1 MTMIRDD
8 LPDRRY
14 LPGGAAPGGM
24 RNHNERLVLSTI
36 QQNGP
41 MASADIARFTGFSAQ
56 TASVIT
62 RSLESDGLLRKGDPQ
77 RGKVGKP
84 LTPMQLDGDGAFSLG
99 LRVGRRSA
107 DLVLVDLVG
116 QVRAW
121 RNVFYPYPT
130 PDSLTAFVREATKGL
145 TDSLTPPQRDRIMGV
160 GIAVP
165 YAIWDW
171 LEWVNAPADQMEAWK
186 AFEIASV
193 FAGLID
199 LPVTVGNDATLACCG
214 EHVFGLDQAL
224 RDFAY
229 FFIGSFIGGGLVLG
243 GRVIWG
249 AGGNAGAFGSIPVRD
264 VREPVHQLL
273 QTASLHVLERSLE
286 KAGIDARS
294 MWDRSQDWDAFEPDL
309 TAWLHTTADELCHA
323 IIAVAAVVDI
333 PVVVIDGN
341 FPNAVRARLTARI
354 AAQLAL
360 IDTRGIAKPH
370 IQAGRLGPVA
380 GALGAAYQPLA
391 AALMIDGSPL
401 Y

>member
-1 MTMIRDD
+1 MTMTRDD
-8 LPDRRY
+8 PPDRRY

-36 QQNGP
+36 QQQGP

-107 DLVLVDLVG
+107 DLVLIDLVG
-116 QVRAW
+116 SVRAW
-121 RNVFYPYPT
+121 RHVFYAYPT
-130 PDSLTAFVREATKGL
+130 PDNLTAFVRQAHHAL
-145 TDSLTPPQRDRIMGV
+145 VADLTPVQRDRIMGI

-186 AFEIASV
+186 AFDIAQL
-193 FAGLID
+193 FENLTD
-199 LPVTVGNDATLACCG
+199 RPVTVGNDATLACCG
-214 EHVFGLDQAL
+214 EHVFGLDHGL
-224 RDFAY
+224 PDFAY
-229 FFIGSFIGGGLVLG
+229 FFVGSFIGGGLVLG
-243 GRVIWG
+243 GRVVWG
-249 AGGNAGAFGSIPVRD
+249 PSGNAGAFGSIPVRD

-273 QTASLHVLERSLE
+273 QTASLHVLESALE
-286 KAGIDARS
+286 QAGIDARS
-294 MWDRSQDWDAFEPDL
+294 MWDRSQCWDAFEPHL
-309 TAWLHTTADELCHA
+309 TAWLHATADELCHA
-323 IIAVAAVVDI
+323 IVAVAAVVDV

-341 FPNAVRARLTARI
+341 FPDAVRSRLTARI
-354 AAQLAL
+354 ADRLAL
-360 IDTRGIAKPH
+360 IDTRGIAKPRL
-370 IQAGRLGPVA
+370 QAGRLGPVA

-391 AALMIDGSPL
+391 AALLIDGSPL